1 MGTYQIG
8 GSIQQSARYIGQFV
22 AADDT
27 VQYYYVVVAYDQY
40 SQPLSAGG
48 FCTAMGPITLDGDH
62 AINVQWSPILGAWF
76 YNVYKSSAGSP
87 PASDGSAP
95 TFWCASGS
103 ETGVLDVGYPCT
115 TRNSFLNPGGSP
127 IFLLQQPPAPV
138 PPTDPCVG
146 TPGVMVPCPEVNPLN
161 IPVPNLK
168 VEEID
173 YGLL

>member
-8 GSIQQSARYIGQFV
+8 GSVSQSARYIGQYV

-27 VQYYYVVVAYDQY
+27 IRYYYVVVAYDIN
-40 SQPLSAGG
+40 SQPLTAGG
-48 FCTAMGPITLDGDH
+48 FASAFGPVVLDGDH
-62 AINVQWSPILGAWF
+62 AISIQWLPILGAMY
-76 YNVYKSSAGSP
+76 YNIYKSSTGI

-95 TFWCASGS
+95 LWWNASS
-103 ETGVLDVGYPCT
+103 TETGVLDVGYPCT

-138 PPTDPCVG
+138 PPTDPCAG
-146 TPGVMVPCPEVNPLN
+146 NPPGVMVPCPDVQPLLPM
-161 IPVPNLK
+161 PVK
-168 VEEID
+168 EEID